1 MLYYPIAAIG
11 LTDYLELGALLLVFL
26 LVCVATVFTTKWLG
40 GIQRSGNQSKFT
52 QVLDTIRIAPNKVV
66 QILRIGEKVIAIA
79 VCKDTVTLLGEIP
92 NDQLP
97 VSEEKAPKRSFLE
110 FFEKAAKSKTG
121 TGEVDTG
128 ESNIGESDTNE
139 SSNV

>member
-1 MLYYPIAAIG
+1 MLYYPIASIG

-40 GIQRSGNQSKFT
+40 GIQRSGNQSKYT
-52 QVLDTIRIAPNKVV
+52 QVLDTIRIAPNKYV

-79 VCKDTVTLLGEIP
+79 VCKDTVTLLGDIP

-97 VSEEKAPKRSFLE
+97 VLEKKASKRSFLE
-110 FFEKAAKSKTG
+110 FFEKATKSKS
-121 TGEVDTG
+121 DTG
-128 ESNIGESDTNE
+128 ESDTKELEAEESDTE
-139 SSNV
+139 ET